1 MDIQLD
7 DDSNR
12 NVYADWH
19 GPLLEKLFG
28 DSIDL
33 HGGFYELTHTH
44 RVEHNSG
51 AADGTCTAW
60 PSPPSRAPIW
70 HIIADEIGAT
80 RFLEIGTALG
90 YTSALMA
97 DAVGPAGRVDT
108 IENDLQHADI
118 AERELD
124 KLGVLDRVRVIRGR
138 AEEVLPK
145 LEEPY
150 DAVFDDGATAGL
162 NEEAVRLTRSGGVPP
177 GFKQE
182 LRQPLIKVL
191 VRLRDRLEAGAVE
204 DELAFAEARQAYMDT
219 VLAAIRGR
227 QS

>member
-1 MDIQLD
+1 MAIHFE

-19 GPLLEKLFG
+19 GPLLDKLFG
-28 DSIDL
+28 ERIDL
-33 HGGFYELTHTH
+33 HHGLYELTHTH
-44 RVEHNSG
+44 RVEHEAG
-51 AADGTCTAW
+51 AGDAVCTAW

-80 RFLEIGTALG
+80 RFLEIGTAMG
-90 YTSALMA
+90 YTSALMV
-97 DAVGPAGRVDT
+97 DAVGPAGHVET
-108 IENDLQHADI
+108 IESDPWHADI

-138 AEEVLPK
+138 VEDVLPT
-145 LEEPY
+145 LAEPY
-150 DAVFDDGATAGL
+150 DAVLDDGATLGL
-162 NEEAVRLTRSGGVPP
+162 NEEAVRLTRPGGVPP
-177 GFKQE
+177 EFKQE
-182 LRQPLIKVL
+182 LRQPLIDVL
-191 VRLRDRLEAGAVE
+191 VRLKDRLQAEADGEA
-204 DELAFAEARQAYMDT
+204 LALDEARQAYVDT